1 MSNYPDNFDGPA
13 CDAAQGVPVD
23 YNYPLLNRLKA
34 VQIAAA
40 ALEKELMDLITVG
53 YGSVQFGD
61 LEAREHLDA
70 INELAAM
77 NAYEVTREQ
86 AEIEEEYIKSIP
98 REEEAE

>member
-1 MSNYPDNFDGPA
+1 MSNYPDNFNGPA

-40 ALEKELMDLITVG
+40 ALEKALMDLSAVG
-53 YGSVQFGD
+53 YGSVQLGD

-70 INELAAM
+70 IKELTEM
-77 NAYEVTREQ
+77 NAYEVEKKQT
-86 AEIEEEYIKSIP
+86 EIEEEYINSIP